1 MVYLEYNILGKNK
14 QIKIDEIDH
23 RDDENVFK
31 RDEKHYEYNVG
42 KKEQNTFKKLLHILK
57 LWNEFTEQN
66 RIDYWACGGTLL
78 GAVRHSGFIPWD
90 NDIDVCIMLSDL
102 KKVKRKL
109 DGHPVLRYYECE
121 CGLRIYI
128 KNKNDKNKNDKNK
141 NDKNKND
148 KNNGLDDNAETF
160 PFMDIFICD
169 YYNKITVKF
178 CGFLS
183 SNGDP
188 TWFMSDLFPNQ
199 HIYSSELYPLKQV
212 VFENVTIMVPNNQ
225 INLLFRNFSDKCLT
239 MCKISNHIGLHEG
252 IFNNKN
258 IQEGHYN
265 FSKNL
270 YSIEKIFNISRE
282 STLNTYKYKLI
293 KNAISSESIIKL
305 FDNALVKK
313 ILN

>member
-1 MVYLEYNILGKNK
+1 MVYLEYNMLGKKKKIKVDKMDHHENK
-14 QIKIDEIDH
+14 
-23 RDDENVFK
+23 NVIMH
-31 RDEKHYEYNVG
+31 DEKHYEYQFG
-42 KKEQNTFKKLLHILK
+42 KKEQDTFKKLLKILN
-57 LWNEFTEQN
+57 LWNECTEKYG
-66 RIDYWACGGTLL
+66 IDYWACGGTLL

-109 DGHPVLRYYECE
+109 DGHPILKYYECE

-128 KNKNDKNKNDKNK
+128 ENKNDKNDGIFRENE
-141 NDKNKND
+141 
-148 KNNGLDDNAETF
+148 NAF

-169 YYNKITVKF
+169 YYNKITVNF

-183 SNGDP
+183 SDGEP

-199 HIYSSELYPLKQV
+199 HIYSNELYPLKQV
-212 VFENVTIMVPNNQ
+212 AFENVTIMVPNNQ

-239 MCKISNHIGLHEG
+239 VCKISNHIGLHESL
-252 IFNNKN
+252 IRNKN

-282 STLNTYKYKLI
+282 NTLNTYKYEII
-293 KNAISSESIIKL
+293 KNAILSESTIKFFNNPL
-305 FDNALVKK
+305 IKK
-313 ILN
+313 LLN